1 MKIELK
7 TILDES
13 HQLAVFPTV
22 VTEILQKVDDPTTTP
37 AMFQQII
44 IKDPLVTA
52 KTLKLANSAYYG
64 FPRAITT
71 ISEAVVLLGLE
82 TLKGLIIAISAF
94 NMLNKEIKGYK
105 YQKDDF
111 WHHSLST
118 ALITQKIAK
127 RRHFANTETYFI
139 GGILHDI
146 GKLLLDH
153 FRVSHY
159 DRIEDF
165 RHQNRVPDYLAEK
178 SILGY
183 DHAEV
188 GAALADMW
196 KFPSLLI
203 DIIRYHHSPLKVN
216 SQALQYVKVVH
227 VADVI
232 SNDFLNKKQEQ
243 INPLINQELNISAE
257 ERAAIVSEVGAEMGA
272 FTSEVRKD

>member
-7 TILDES
+7 NILDES
-13 HQLAVFPTV
+13 HKLTVFPSV

-82 TLKGLIIAISAF
+82 TLRSLIIAVSAY
-94 NMLNKEIKGYK
+94 NMLNKEVKGYR

-118 ALITQKIAK
+118 ALLTQKIAK
-127 RRHFANTETYFI
+127 RRHFANTETYFV

-146 GKLLLDH
+146 GKLLLDQ
-153 FRVSHY
+153 FRVSSV
-159 DRIEDF
+159 DRIDDF
-165 RHQNRVPDYLAEK
+165 RSQNRVPEYLAEK

-188 GAALADMW
+188 GAALADTW
-196 KFPSLLI
+196 KFPALLI
-203 DIIRYHHSPLKVN
+203 DIIRFHHSPLKVN
-216 SQALQYVKVVH
+216 SQGLQ
-227 VADVI
+227 
-232 SNDFLNKKQEQ
+232 S
-243 INPLINQELNISAE
+243 S
-257 ERAAIVSEVGAEMGA
+257 RSS
-272 FTSEVRKD
+272 TSPTCSPTRC